1 MRVQDIVFGWIMV
14 SHVNSVAF
22 HGIQVLDVSVQV
34 DMAAGSPSF
43 TIVGLAD
50 KTIAESRERVR
61 IALASVGLAMP
72 AKKIVVNLA
81 PADLVKEGSHFDLPI
96 ACGILTS
103 LGVLP
108 QEEISEYFILGEL
121 SLDGSVNSISGVLP
135 AAMAANARNKGIVC
149 PAQNGKEAA
158 WSGNSKILAPHNIL
172 ALINHFRGEQ
182 ILQIPSPDINIEEQI
197 HPDLSD
203 IVGQEQ
209 VRRVLEIAAS
219 GSHNLIMSGPP
230 GAGKSMLANR
240 LAGILP
246 PMSPEE
252 ILESSTVASIAGLI
266 SDGKL
271 VSTRP
276 FRAPHH
282 SCSMPAMVGGGVGK
296 RIKPGEVS
304 LAHNGILFLDE
315 IPEFPS
321 SVLESLRQ
329 PIENRE
335 VLISR
340 VDSHVSFPANF
351 QLIAAMNP
359 CKCGYLGSGDRE
371 CSKAPICGSDY
382 QNKISGPIMDR
393 FDLYVDV
400 PAVDVLSITSN
411 TTKKGESSKDVSARV
426 RATREFQLKRYEGYG
441 IRNNAQLNG
450 QSLSDFATP
459 VDEAQ
464 KLLNNAVTKFK
475 ISMRGYNKLLKV
487 ARTIADMERSE
498 KIYKIHM
505 AEAISYR
512 MMDYRLMKM
521 PV

>member
-1 MRVQDIVFGWIMV
+1 MV
-14 SHVNSVAF
+14 SHVNSISF
-22 HGIQVLDVSVQV
+22 HGVNVLDVSVQV
-34 DMAAGSPSF
+34 DMAAGTPSF

-61 IALASVGLAMP
+61 IALASIGLAMP
-72 AKKIVVNLA
+72 AKKIVINLA
-81 PADLVKEGSHFDLPI
+81 PADLTKEGSHFDLAI
-96 ACGILTS
+96 ACGLLTS

-108 QEEISEYFILGEL
+108 QDEIAEYLILGEL
-121 SLDGSVNSISGVLP
+121 SLDGSVNQVSGVLP
-135 AAMAANARNKGIVC
+135 AAMGANARGKGIIC
-149 PAQNGKEAA
+149 PASNGKEAA
-158 WSGNSKILAPHNIL
+158 WSGNPKILAPHNLL

-182 ILQIPSPDINIEEQI
+182 VLQAPEPDVDLEEQI
-197 HPDLSD
+197 HPDLAD

-219 GSHNLIMSGPP
+219 GAHNLIMSGPP

-252 ILESSTVASIAGLI
+252 ILESSTIASIAGLI

-321 SVLESLRQ
+321 AVLDSLRQ

-340 VDSHVSFPANF
+340 VDSHISFPANF
-351 QLIAAMNP
+351 QLVAAMNP
-359 CKCGYLGSGDRE
+359 CKCGYLGSNERE
-371 CSKAPICGSDY
+371 CSKAPKCGSDY

-393 FDLYVDV
+393 FDLYIDV

-411 TTKKGESSKDVSARV
+411 ANKKGENSQIVAARV
-426 RATREFQLKRYEGYG
+426 KASREMQAKRYEGYG
-441 IRNNAQLNG
+441 IRNNSQLNG
-450 QSLSDFATP
+450 QMLTDFATP
-459 VDEAQ
+459 VDDGLV
-464 KLLNNAVTKFK
+464 LLNNAVSKFK
-475 ISMRGYNKLLKV
+475 ISMRGYNKLLRV
-487 ARTIADMERSE
+487 ARTIADLDGSDR
-498 KIYKIHM
+498 IYKIHM

-512 MMDYRLMKM
+512 MMDYRLMK
-521 PV
+521 VA

>member
-1 MRVQDIVFGWIMV
+1 MV
-14 SHVNSVAF
+14 SHVNSIAF
-22 HGIQVLDVSVQV
+22 QGIQVLDVSVQV
-34 DMAAGSPSF
+34 DMAPGTPTF

-50 KTIAESRERVR
+50 KTIGESRERVR

-72 AKKIVVNLA
+72 AKRIVINLA
-81 PADLVKEGSHFDLPI
+81 PADLIKEGSHFDLPI

-103 LGVLP
+103 LGILP
-108 QEEISEYFILGEL
+108 QDEIAEYLILGEL
-121 SLDGSVNSISGVLP
+121 SLDGSINSISGVLP
-135 AAMAANARNKGIVC
+135 AAMGAHARNKGLIC
-149 PAQNGKEAA
+149 PAHNGKEAA

-172 ALINHFRGEQ
+172 ALINHFRGDQ
-182 ILQIPSPDINIEEQI
+182 VLHTPSPDIDFEEQI

-203 IVGQEQ
+203 IVGQPQ
-209 VRRVLEIAAS
+209 VRRAVEITAS

-230 GAGKSMLANR
+230 GAGKSMIANR

-246 PMSPEE
+246 PMTPEE
-252 ILESSTVASIAGLI
+252 ILESSTIASIAGLI

-282 SCSMPAMVGGGVGK
+282 SCSMAAMVGGGFGK
-296 RIKPGEVS
+296 RIKPGEIS

-321 SVLESLRQ
+321 SVLDSLRQ
-329 PIENRE
+329 PIENGE

-340 VDSHVSFPANF
+340 VDSHISFPANF

-359 CKCGYLGSGDRE
+359 CKCGYLGTTERE
-371 CSKAPICGSDY
+371 CAKAPKCGSDY

-393 FDLYVDV
+393 FDLYIDV
-400 PAVDVLSITSN
+400 PAVDVLSITSHSA
-411 TTKKGESSKDVSARV
+411 KKGETSKEVSARV
-426 RATREFQLKRYEGYG
+426 KTARELQAKRYEGYG
-441 IRNNAQLNG
+441 IKNNSQLSG
-450 QSLSDFATP
+450 QMLTDFANP
-459 VDEAQ
+459 LDDAQ
-464 KLLNNAVTKFK
+464 IMLNNAVTKFK

-487 ARTIADMERSE
+487 ARTIADLEHSE
-498 KIYKIHM
+498 KIHKIHM

-512 MMDYRLMKM
+512 IMDYRLKM
-521 PV
+521 